1 VIKDIVEFLT
11 PAQEPIQIVFFTV
24 IALGVLVSVL
34 LVSLKANAASW
45 QRKWEGE
52 ELDSTPSGLE
62 VEHGSISE
70 LSQAVATPAEK
81 LASMMPGL
89 LLIVGLL
96 GTFLGLGLALDK
108 ASSILQSS
116 GSSVGAMDDSMQN
129 LMAMM
134 QGLGTKFKTSTWGII
149 AFILLKV
156 WESWSGF
163 EERRLKW
170 CINKMKGELG
180 QAREVRQQEKQA
192 SEERQHLSLMGSS
205 QLIVDALAAQTA
217 ALNAAME
224 QQNLQARQIHKV
236 WRQKFETVE
245 TGLGALQAGNKVL
258 VSQAAKLNEAQ
269 VNVLSEGFAEL
280 QTLHQRSHATAAE
293 QHMAQVESLK
303 ERFAELQGLQQQLAS
318 HAEAEHVS
326 RHDAHIEAMKQ
337 SFAEL
342 LTDYHTLA
350 LQAEQRDNT
359 QLKALN
365 VGFAELQSSHQAAV
379 HQANEQQQSQAQALA
394 QSFASLEALHQQLAS
409 HAEAQH
415 TVQSAAHIDAL
426 KQSFDNLQAENHALA
441 LQAEQRDTAHLEAM
455 SVAFNGLQA
464 SHQAAADRANEQ
476 QKAQTETLTH
486 GFASL
491 EAGNNLLAQEAAA
504 RGATLL
510 KAVEPIGAIESA
522 TRNTNEV
529 LAGFTEKSREN
540 QEAMQKAGETMSAAA
555 VDVGSAASGL
565 AAVVEDLNREMGAVL
580 QSVKTDLNGVL
591 TNMNQDFT
599 QNLTAMAEQMGGATH
614 KLSEIMESVKHDL
627 GGTIQVMSEGFKD
640 NMVGMASDL
649 RSATDNISTSING
662 MSDNVNAAM
671 QEVAKN
677 MEHASA
683 VQKATSVQ
691 FSTMSG
697 ALSENVTVMSNNMD
711 AIGTSVSGGL
721 ESVSHSNQRIGKL
734 ASSFEKIA
742 TSLQELPQNLELVV
756 KALGN
761 SSNDVSSQLEGIHS
775 TLTQSTRYANAADA
789 IMKVPTSID
798 ELSTQ
803 LLKPKDEMLKVQ
815 QSLSQLLEVAS
826 GIHDNIHALKPAEVL
841 QEA

>member
-1 VIKDIVEFLT
+1 MIKDIVEFLT

-24 IALGVLVSVL
+24 IALGVVLSVL
-34 LVSLKANAASW
+34 LVSLRANPVSW

-52 ELDSTPSGLE
+52 DFDATPSGLE

-81 LASMMPGL
+81 LAGMMPGL

-180 QAREVRQQEKQA
+180 QAREMREREKLE
-192 SEERQHLSLMGSS
+192 SEERQHQSLMGSS
-205 QLIVDALAAQTA
+205 QLIVDALAVQTDA
-217 ALNAAME
+217 MKVAME

-236 WRQKFETVE
+236 WGQKFEAVE

-258 VSQAAKLNEAQ
+258 VSQAVKLNE
-269 VNVLSEGFAEL
+269 
-280 QTLHQRSHATAAE
+280 
-293 QHMAQVESLK
+293 AQVESLK
-303 ERFAELQGLQQQLAS
+303 ERFAELQALQQQLAS
-318 HAEAEHVS
+318 EADARHAEHNAEHIKAMKESFAELLTDCHSLAHQAEQRDNAHLEAMTVAFAGLQDS
-326 RHDAHIEAMKQ
+326 HQAAADLANEQQKSNTKALAHGFTSLEALHQQLASNADGQHTARNAAHIAAMKQ
-337 SFAEL
+337 AFAEL

-350 LQAEQRDNT
+350 HQAEQRDN
-359 QLKALN
+359 
-365 VGFAELQSSHQAAV
+365 
-379 HQANEQQQSQAQALA
+379 
-394 QSFASLEALHQQLAS
+394 
-409 HAEAQH
+409 
-415 TVQSAAHIDAL
+415 
-426 KQSFDNLQAENHALA
+426 
-441 LQAEQRDTAHLEAM
+441 AHLEAM
-455 SVAFNGLQA
+455 IAAFAGLQD
-464 SHQAAADRANEQ
+464 SHQTAANRASEQ
-476 QKAQTETLTH
+476 QELHTESLVQ
-486 GFASL
+486 GLASL
-491 EAGNNLLAQEAAA
+491 VAGNKQLAQEAAA
-504 RGATLL
+504 HSATLL
-510 KAVEPIGAIESA
+510 QAVEPIAAIESA
-522 TRNTNEV
+522 TRSTNEL

-540 QEAMQKAGETMSAAA
+540 QEAMQKAGETMGEAAA
-555 VDVGSAASGL
+555 QVGSAAGGL
-565 AAVVEDLNREMGAVL
+565 AAVVDDLNREMGEVL

-591 TNMNQDFT
+591 ANMNQDFT
-599 QNLTAMAEQMGGATH
+599 QNLKAMAEQMGGATH

-640 NMVGMASDL
+640 SMVGMASDL

-662 MSDNVNAAM
+662 MSDNVNSAM

-677 MEHASA
+677 MEHASV

-691 FSTMSG
+691 FSAMSS

-711 AIGTSVSGGL
+711 AIGNSVSGGL
-721 ESVSHSNQRIGKL
+721 ESVSSSNQRIGKL
-734 ASSFEKIA
+734 ASNFEKIA

-789 IMKVPTSID
+789 IMKVPASIN

-803 LLKPKDEMLKVQ
+803 LLKPKDEILKVQ
-815 QSLSQLLEVAS
+815 QSLAQLLEVAT
-826 GIHDNIHALKPAEVL
+826 GINDNIHALKPVEVL

>member
-1 VIKDIVEFLT
+1 MIKDIVEFLT
-11 PAQEPIQIVFFTV
+11 PALEPIQIVFFTV
-24 IALGVLVSVL
+24 IALGVVLSVL
-34 LVSLKANAASW
+34 LVKLKANAESW

-52 ELDSTPSGLE
+52 ELDTTPTGLE

-81 LASMMPGL
+81 LAGMMPGL

-156 WESWSGF
+156 WESWNGF

-180 QAREVRQQEKQA
+180 QAREMREQEKQA
-192 SEERQHLSLMGSS
+192 SEERLDLSLMGSS
-205 QLIVDALAAQTA
+205 QLIVDALAAQTDVMKM
-217 ALNAAME
+217 AME

-236 WRQKFETVE
+236 WEQKFETVKS
-245 TGLGALQAGNKVL
+245 GLGALQAGNKVM
-258 VSQAAKLNEAQ
+258 VNQAVKLNE
-269 VNVLSEGFAEL
+269 
-280 QTLHQRSHATAAE
+280 
-293 QHMAQVESLK
+293 AQVESLK
-303 ERFAELQGLQQQLAS
+303 ERFAELQALQKQLAADADGQ
-318 HAEAEHVS
+318 HTARDA
-326 RHDAHIEAMKQ
+326 AHIAAMKQ
-337 SFAEL
+337 GFAEML
-342 LTDYHTLA
+342 ADHRTLA
-350 LQAEQRDNT
+350 HQAEQR
-359 QLKALN
+359 
-365 VGFAELQSSHQAAV
+365 
-379 HQANEQQQSQAQALA
+379 
-394 QSFASLEALHQQLAS
+394 
-409 HAEAQH
+409 
-415 TVQSAAHIDAL
+415 
-426 KQSFDNLQAENHALA
+426 EN
-441 LQAEQRDTAHLEAM
+441 AHLEAM
-455 SVAFNGLQA
+455 TVAFAGLQD

-476 QKAQTETLTH
+476 QKSHAETLEQ

-491 EAGNNLLAQEAAA
+491 VAGNKQFAQDAAE

-510 KAVEPIGAIESA
+510 QAVEPISAIASD
-522 TRNTNEV
+522 TRSTNDL

-540 QEAMQKAGETMSAAA
+540 QEAMQKAGETMGKAAA
-555 VDVGSAASGL
+555 QVGSAADGL
-565 AAVVEDLNREMGAVL
+565 AAVVDDLNREMGEVL

-591 TNMNQDFT
+591 ANMNQDFT
-599 QNLTAMAEQMGGATH
+599 HNLQAMAEQMGGATH

-677 MEHASA
+677 MAHASA

-691 FSTMSG
+691 FSDMSG

-711 AIGTSVSGGL
+711 AIGTSVSSGL

-789 IMKVPTSID
+789 MMKVPASIN

-803 LLKPKDEMLKVQ
+803 LLKPKDEILKVQ
-815 QSLSQLLEVAS
+815 QSLAQLLEVAS
-826 GIHDNIHALKPAEVL
+826 DISDNIHALKPAEVL